1 MDKVSIYFPS
11 EDVKWNMLLSPYLH
25 SWCHYKLYDLS
36 SINLLNQWSTGGKT
50 GEDKNIK
57 VWISWMKRAF

>member
-1 MDKVSIYFPS
+1 MDKVSIFFPS
-11 EDVKWNMLLSPYLH
+11 EDIKRNMLLSPN
-25 SWCHYKLYDLS
+25 KLYDLS

-57 VWISWMKRAF
+57 VWISWMKRAFLMK

>member
-1 MDKVSIYFPS
+1 MDKVSIFFPS
-11 EDVKWNMLLSPYLH
+11 EDIKRNMLLSPN
-25 SWCHYKLYDLS
+25 KLYDLS

-57 VWISWMKRAF
+57 V